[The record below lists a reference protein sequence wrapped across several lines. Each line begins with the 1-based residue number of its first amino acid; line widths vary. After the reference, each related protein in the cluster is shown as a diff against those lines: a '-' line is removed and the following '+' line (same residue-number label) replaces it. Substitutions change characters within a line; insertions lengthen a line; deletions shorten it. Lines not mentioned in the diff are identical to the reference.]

1 MIQLFEI
8 AADQAIIIAMA
19 IPIVSACLFILIIPW
34 LKKGSNTKL
43 RRYLSYL
50 IKPPHI
56 GPLNSPDLDVEL
68 RGNSLWKE
76 IKVRLFFV
84 YLAIGLFLAGFMIS
98 ELYEVIFDI
107 TLPITQGT
115 TGEMRTVSS
124 VAFMSIFNA
133 GWIGVLPWYGQ
144 LPAPSILGTYHDS
157 WGWIFFTSAF
167 TDNPDF
173 FTTMVFILL
182 LISIVSGLV
191 FMAPLISKT
200 IRNSFLPSMFF
211 YITSLLIFTKAA
223 IGASAQVLSLLL
235 GGSIRYG
242 LWTVTGNMIPRLY
255 EGLLYGFPILL
266 AMFGLFIFIGRK
278 LWHLHYSDLK
288 SKRWFMVFVSL
299 IFWLSLFI
307 SMSGI

>member
-1 MIQLFEI
+1 MIQLLEI
-8 AADQAIIIAMA
+8 AADQAIIIATA
-19 IPIVSACLFILIIPW
+19 IPIVTACLFILIIPW
-34 LKKGSNTKL
+34 LRKGSQTRM

-50 IKPPHI
+50 VKPPRI
-56 GPLNSPDLDVEL
+56 GPLNSQDPNIEL
-68 RGNSLWKE
+68 RSNSLWRE

-84 YLAIGLFLAGFMIS
+84 YLAIGLFLACFMIS

-107 TLPITQGT
+107 TLPVSQGS

-133 GWIGVLPWYGQ
+133 GWIGALPWYGH

-157 WGWIFFTSAF
+157 WGWIFFTSAI
-167 TDNPDF
+167 TDNPNF

-182 LISIVSGLV
+182 LMSFASGLV

-200 IRNSFLPSMFF
+200 IRESFLPSMFF
-211 YITSLLIFTKAA
+211 YMTSLLVFTKAA

-242 LWTVTGNMIPRLY
+242 LWTITGEMIPRLY
-255 EGLLYGFPILL
+255 EGLLYGLPILL
-266 AMFGLFIFIGRK
+266 AMFSLFMFLGRK
-278 LWHLHYSDLK
+278 LWQVHYSDLK
-288 SKRWFMVFVSL
+288 SKRWFMVFVTL